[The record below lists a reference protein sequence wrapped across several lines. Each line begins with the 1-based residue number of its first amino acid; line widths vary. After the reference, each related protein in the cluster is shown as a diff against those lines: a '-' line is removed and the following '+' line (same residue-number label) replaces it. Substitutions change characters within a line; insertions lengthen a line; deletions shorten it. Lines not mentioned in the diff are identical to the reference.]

1 MQKNDA
7 KTLKVTFS
15 GLATFLFFISGLY
28 FIALFWFILTVVFAG
43 QNTTTNK

>member
-1 MQKNDA
+1 MQKSEA
-7 KTLKVTFS
+7 KTLKVSLS

-43 QNTTTNK
+43 QKSGNE